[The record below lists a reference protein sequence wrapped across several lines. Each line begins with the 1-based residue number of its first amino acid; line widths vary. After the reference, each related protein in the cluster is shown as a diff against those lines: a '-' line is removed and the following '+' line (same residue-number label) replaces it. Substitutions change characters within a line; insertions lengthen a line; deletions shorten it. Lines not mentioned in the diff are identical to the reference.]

1 MSRRAGLMAAL
12 VVAALPAAALAQTI
26 EAKVQVTNN
35 ATAGAFVAWSKDT
48 GETKP
53 SVSVPAGQTSELS
66 DYWLPVTG
74 TTAQTHILTIT
85 LPGQR
90 ACRAELRVEVGYTMP
105 GLPTLS
111 SLSCSIRE
119 YSSHNLSC
127 SLNAQSTT
135 IGTGTPA
142 GTCTAAISFGG

>member
-1 MSRRAGLMAAL
+1 MSRRTSLLAAL
-12 VVAALPAAALAQTI
+12 LVSTVPVSAFAQTI
-26 EAKVQVTNN
+26 EVKVEVTNN
-35 ATAGAFVAWSKDT
+35 ATAGAWVAWSKDT

-53 SVSVPAGQTSELS
+53 SVSIAAGQTTELS

-74 TTAQTHILTIT
+74 ATAQTHILTIT

-90 ACRAELRVEVGYTMP
+90 ACRAELRVEVGYAMP

-111 SLSCSIRE
+111 SLACSIRE

-135 IGTGTPA
+135 IGTGSPA
-142 GTCTAAISFGG
+142 GTCVAAIRFGG

>member
-1 MSRRAGLMAAL
+1 MAAL
-12 VVAALPAAALAQTI
+12 LVAALPTATLAQTI
-26 EAKVQVTNN
+26 EVKVQVTNN

-90 ACRAELRVEVGYTMP
+90 ACRAELRVEVGYAMP

-111 SLSCSIRE
+111 SLACSIRA

-135 IGTGTPA
+135 IGTRTPA
-142 GTCTAAISFGG
+142 GTCAADRKSVV